1 MKRIEA
7 CDRNGQRN
15 RGQGRTGWHR
25 RWSFLVFVV
34 LLVSGCGLGKNKP
47 YVVKQYLLE
56 YPPPAVEGL
65 KPGNE
70 PITVKHFFVGK
81 AFSTTEMVYRQD
93 PYLYQSDPYNQWM
106 VSPGLMVSGY
116 LTRDLTRSG
125 IFRAVFAS
133 DSVEPTRYVLQGRV
147 DEFLESNQDGISKA
161 VLGLSVIL
169 LDATRGAVPGSVVFQ
184 RDYRILE
191 PLPEKTSVAFAQ
203 AMSKA
208 MEQFSRLLL
217 ADLSK
222 VINES
227 KP

>member
-15 RGQGRTGWHR
+15 RSQR
-25 RWSFLVFVV
+25 RRGLRRGWSFLLSVV

-65 KPGNE
+65 KPSNE

-81 AFSTTEMVYRQD
+81 AFSTTEMIYRQD
-93 PYLYQSDPYNQWM
+93 PYHYQSDPYNQWM
-106 VSPGLMVSGY
+106 VNPGLMVSGY

-125 IFRAVFAS
+125 LFRAVFTS
-133 DSVEPTRYVLQGRV
+133 ESVEPTRYVLQGRV

-169 LDATRGAVPGSVVFQ
+169 LDGTRGAIPGSVVFQ
-184 RDYRILE
+184 RGYRILE
-191 PLPEKTSVAFAQ
+191 PLSEKTSVAFAQ

-217 ADLSK
+217 TDLSNG
-222 VINES
+222 INES
-227 KP
+227 KR